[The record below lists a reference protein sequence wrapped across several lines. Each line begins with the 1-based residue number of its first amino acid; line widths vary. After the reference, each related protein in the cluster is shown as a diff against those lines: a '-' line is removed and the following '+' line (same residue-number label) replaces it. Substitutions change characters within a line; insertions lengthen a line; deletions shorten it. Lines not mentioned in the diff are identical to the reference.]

1 MDYQVVHD
9 QSLGHHALL
18 HRDLLGKLWCRSY
31 PCLMKLTRRPV
42 CFGLLLLAGITA
54 VAGRSPRLTD
64 YLTAQFLPASVEQS
78 QHYTLLSESVI
89 DGTTLVVF
97 DGQEKK
103 EVHLCGIVA
112 PESATSKAHLRQ
124 LLSQST
130 DNRIILTAVESDH
143 PGLIAEAFLPTD
155 SLEAGLEIHLNT
167 QMLLD
172 GMAVVD
178 NSSVDGCPNGS
189 RYRAAEAEAKQ
200 RAVGLWS
207 TSISQRS

>member
-1 MDYQVVHD
+1 
-9 QSLGHHALL
+9 
-18 HRDLLGKLWCRSY
+18 
-31 PCLMKLTRRPV
+31 MKLTRRPV
-42 CFGLLLLAGITA
+42 CFGFLLLFAGLAA

-78 QHYTLLSESVI
+78 QHYTLPSESVI

-97 DGQEKK
+97 DGQEEK
-103 EVHLCGIVA
+103 EVHLCGIVTPQTA
-112 PESATSKAHLRQ
+112 ASKAHLRQ

-130 DNRIILTAVESDH
+130 DNRIILLVAESDR
-143 PGLIAEAFLPTD
+143 PGLVAEAFLPTD
-155 SLEAGLEIHLNT
+155 SPEAGLEIHLNT

-178 NSSVDGCPNGS
+178 DSSVDGCPNGS

-200 RAVGLWS
+200 QSIGVWS
-207 TSISQRS
+207 VSVSQRS

>member
-1 MDYQVVHD
+1 
-9 QSLGHHALL
+9 
-18 HRDLLGKLWCRSY
+18 
-31 PCLMKLTRRPV
+31 MKLARRPV
-42 CFGLLLLAGITA
+42 CFGFLLLLAGLAA

-78 QHYTLLSESVI
+78 QHYTLPSESVI
-89 DGTTLVVF
+89 NGTTLVVL
-97 DGQEKK
+97 DDQEEK

-112 PESATSKAHLRQ
+112 PESTSSKAHLRQ

-130 DNRIILTAVESDH
+130 DNQIILTAVESDR
-143 PGLIAEAFLPTD
+143 PGLVVEAFLPTD
-155 SLEAGLEIHLNT
+155 SPETELEIHLNT

-178 NSSVDGCPNGS
+178 DGSVDGCPNGS

-200 RAVGLWS
+200 QAIGLWS
-207 TSISQRS
+207 ASVSQLL